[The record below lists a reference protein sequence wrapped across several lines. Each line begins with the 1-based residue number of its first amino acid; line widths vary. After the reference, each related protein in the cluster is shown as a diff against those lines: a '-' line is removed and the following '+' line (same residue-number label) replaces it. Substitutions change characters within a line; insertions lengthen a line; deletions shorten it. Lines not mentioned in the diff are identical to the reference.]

1 MANTNPPSSLR
12 IPVAVL
18 LGLAVPPLGLLAWIA
33 LSGSHGSDYL
43 RSNWVRAGFA
53 AGVVSALPL
62 LVVGGASRLG
72 LWPDP
77 NPNPIGL
84 GLLLFVGGGLA
95 TILIAVGI
103 ALVERRGR

>member
-1 MANTNPPSSLR
+1 VANHNPPSSLR
-12 IPVAVL
+12 IPVAV

-33 LSGSHGSDYL
+33 LSGSHRSDYL
-43 RSNWVRAGFA
+43 GS
-53 AGVVSALPL
+53 AGVRTGLGIVVGGALPL
-62 LVVGGASRLG
+62 LAVGGSAMVG

-84 GLLLFVGGGLA
+84 GLLLFAGGGLG

-103 ALVERRGR
+103 ALVSQHGR

>member
-1 MANTNPPSSLR
+1 LTGDIPPSRLR

-18 LGLAVPPLGLLAWIA
+18 LGLAVLPIGLLAWIA
-33 LSGSHGSDYL
+33 LSGSRRSDYM

-53 AGVVSALPL
+53 VGVGGALPL
-62 LVVGGASRLG
+62 LAVGGAAQLG

-84 GLLLFVGGGLA
+84 GLLLFAGGGLG
-95 TILIAVGI
+95 TILIGVGI
-103 ALVERRGR
+103 ALVDRRGR